1 MTGNCTIAISLCT
14 LLFMILGSLAQLCL
28 FKVCGSSGICM
39 PCFEISICISPAP
52 EPSCQLRAN
61 STKKKTNKK
70 NKKNSNK
77 KPDSFKGCGRGSK
90 CHSLQFPFEI
100 FPKPHLKKV
109 FGNHNFIFPEKHFE
123 NILVASDDW
132 LEINSLSIS
141 STEK

>member
-1 MTGNCTIAISLCT
+1 
-14 LLFMILGSLAQLCL
+14 
-28 FKVCGSSGICM
+28 M

-61 STKKKTNKK
+61 STKKK
-70 NKKNSNK
+70 KNSNK
-77 KPDSFKGCGRGSK
+77 KPDSFKGYGRGSK

-109 FGNHNFIFPEKHFE
+109 FWDHNFIFPEKHLE